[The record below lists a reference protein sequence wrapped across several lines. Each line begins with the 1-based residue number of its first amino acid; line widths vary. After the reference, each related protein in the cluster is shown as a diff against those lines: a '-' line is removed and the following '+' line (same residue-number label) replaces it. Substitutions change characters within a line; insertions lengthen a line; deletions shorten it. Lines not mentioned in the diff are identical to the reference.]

1 MALRIKPLTT
11 GEVARYCHVTV
22 NGVKKW
28 ITDGKLN
35 AFQLPGG
42 HYRVAKRD
50 FLEFLIKYNIPIE
63 DDFFGDLQWHIL
75 VVDDDEA
82 VVKLVKGLLE
92 RSDPSYII
100 ETAIDGYDALMKVGE
115 FKPDLLILDMWM
127 PRVDG
132 FEVVRR
138 LRENPQTQH
147 IKLIT
152 ITGEM
157 QDDFIERVNALDVD
171 DRMFK
176 PMDTEKLVASV
187 RNLLGIDAIKRKARK
202 RA

>member
-28 ITDGKLN
+28 ITDRKLH

-50 FLEFLIKYNIPIE
+50 FLEFLVKYNIPIE
-63 DDFFGDLQWHIL
+63 DDFFSDLRWHIL
-75 VVDDDEA
+75 VVDDEESI
-82 VVKLVKGLLE
+82 VKLVKSLLE
-92 RSDPSYII
+92 RADKSYVV

-115 FKPDLLILDMWM
+115 FKPDLLILDMRM

-157 QDDFIERVNALDVD
+157 HDDVIERVKTLDVD
-171 DRMFK
+171 ACMFK
-176 PMDTEKLVASV
+176 PLDSEKLVANV
-187 RNLLGIDAIKRKARK
+187 RDLLGVDAIKRRARK
-202 RA
+202 HS